1 MGIVF
6 INFGLF
12 IPVSFCGLSPKFP
25 GSPPYFITLPGSS
38 SEIVL
43 EPVLNLFIPVSGSFS
58 SSSSFSMS
66 STFSSFLLII
76 FPNMYNKSSI
86 GFSHINI
93 VFILFFS
100 FFLFFISLFLF
111 LLLFFILLS
120 FSSIS

>member
-1 MGIVF
+1 MCLVF

-25 GSPPYFITLPGSS
+25 PFPPYFITPSS
-38 SEIVL
+38 SEIIIS
-43 EPVLNLFIPVSGSFS
+43 PVLNLFIPVSGSFS
-58 SSSSFSMS
+58 SSSPFSIS
-66 STFSSFLLII
+66 STFSSLLLII

-93 VFILFFS
+93 VFIFFFS

>member
-6 INFGLF
+6 INSGLF

-25 GSPPYFITLPGSS
+25 PFPPYFITPPVSS
-38 SEIVL
+38 SK
-43 EPVLNLFIPVSGSFS
+43 NLKRFIPVSGFFS
-58 SSSSFSMS
+58 SSSSFSIS
-66 STFSSFLLII
+66 STFSSLLLII